1 MIAMGLE
8 KIPQIN
14 DCDEWE
20 DMTYLKWFYERE
32 QPMPTAFAWHAY
44 HLPMIIHKISAVATW
59 FIEIIVPLICFA
71 PNPLYRRMASILL
84 MLFQLPIMIT
94 GNYSILNWLTI
105 LIFCLWVLFLHQ
117 SYGQ

>member
-32 QPMPTAFAWHAY
+32 QPMPTALAWHRLHA
-44 HLPMIIHKISAVATW
+44 A
-59 FIEIIVPLICFA
+59 
-71 PNPLYRRMASILL
+71 L
-84 MLFQLPIMIT
+84 MT
-94 GNYSILNWLTI
+94 GNSHKFSRISKLA
-105 LIFCLWVLFLHQ
+105 
-117 SYGQ
+117 